1 MFKEIE
7 HHGLAVILSETN
19 KKVQKDTTAGQ
30 GTYFLYKPGKQ
41 ESKNTP
47 PPKKRSTYPWYIA
60 RGHRESS
67 VLKTDVFYPLPPKKC
82 QGEKNI

>member
-1 MFKEIE
+1 MSWCRKVAKNVCLMFKEIE

-47 PPKKRSTYPWYIA
+47 PQKKGLLIPGI
-60 RGHRESS
+60 
-67 VLKTDVFYPLPPKKC
+67 
-82 QGEKNI
+82 

>member
-47 PPKKRSTYPWYIA
+47 PQKKGLLIPGI
-60 RGHRESS
+60 
-67 VLKTDVFYPLPPKKC
+67 
-82 QGEKNI
+82 